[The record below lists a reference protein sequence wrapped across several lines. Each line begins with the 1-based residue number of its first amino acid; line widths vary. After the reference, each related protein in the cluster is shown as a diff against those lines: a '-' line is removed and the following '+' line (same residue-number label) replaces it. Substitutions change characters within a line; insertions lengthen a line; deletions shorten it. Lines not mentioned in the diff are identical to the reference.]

1 MTLPLGTLGDEWLF
15 RLNCNSGHMENEVLQ
30 PEGKAVKAAL
40 GGARTLPPILL
51 NVTLITSFLPPELLF
66 PPEAKTNNPFHL
78 LGVF

>member
-1 MTLPLGTLGDEWLF
+1 
-15 RLNCNSGHMENEVLQ
+15 MENEVLQ